1 MMNTTRKSE
10 AGFTLIELLVVVAII
25 GILAS
30 VAMAQYA
37 GYKQQTVD
45 SLMESTLQAG
55 RHSMEALFVAQDTYA
70 TATEAI
76 LHDDYGFRRADQA
89 AFTIV
94 DQQQLSY
101 VIRVCAIGGTSA
113 GREFDST
120 IGVST
125 QIASCS

>member
-1 MMNTTRKSE
+1 MANTTKRPE

-45 SLMESTLQAG
+45 SLMESTIQAG
-55 RHSMEALFVAQDTYA
+55 RHAMEAYFVAEDTYA
-70 TATEAI
+70 SANETV
-76 LHDDYGFRRADQA
+76 LRDDYGFRRADQA
-89 AFTIV
+89 TFTIV
-94 DQQQLSY
+94 DQQQLTY
-101 VIRVCAIGGTSA
+101 VIQVCATGGTSA
-113 GREFDST
+113 GREFDSEV
-120 IGVST
+120 GHST